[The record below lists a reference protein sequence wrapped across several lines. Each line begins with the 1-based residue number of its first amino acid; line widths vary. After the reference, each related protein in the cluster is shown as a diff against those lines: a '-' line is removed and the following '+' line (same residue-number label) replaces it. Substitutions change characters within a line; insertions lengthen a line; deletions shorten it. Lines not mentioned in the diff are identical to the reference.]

1 MPKLTWDNIGEKL
14 YETGTS
20 NAVLYPVNETGAYP
34 KGIAWNGL
42 TGVEENPS
50 GGEATKI
57 YADDIIYGVMYSK
70 EEYGATIKAYTY
82 PDEFAECDGSAEL
95 EAGITIGQQTRK
107 GFGLVY
113 KTKIGNDVKGEDY
126 GYKLHVVYGCRVSP
140 SSRSNQTINDSPS
153 ALEFSWEVTT
163 TPVNVTGHAP
173 TSTLV
178 IDSTKVTPTAL
189 TKIEEALF
197 GNSTE
202 GVAHLPLPDE
212 LLALAKEQ

>member
-20 NAVLYPVNETGAYP
+20 NGVLYPVDDTGAYP
-34 KGIAWNGL
+34 KGVAWNGL

-95 EAGITIGQQTRK
+95 QEGITIGQQTRK

-113 KTKIGNDVKGEDY
+113 KTKIGNDVKANNY
-126 GYKLHVVYGCRVSP
+126 GYKIHVVYGCHVSP

-153 ALEFSWEVTT
+153 ALELSWEVTT
-163 TPVNVTGHAP
+163 TPVNVAGHDP

-189 TKIEEALF
+189 TKIEDALF
-197 GNSTE
+197 GSATD

>member
-20 NAVLYPVNETGAYP
+20 NGVLYPVDETGAYP
-34 KGIAWNGL
+34 KGVAWNGL

-57 YADDIIYGVMYSK
+57 YADDTIYGVMYSR

-82 PDEFAECDGSAEL
+82 PDEFGECDGSAEL
-95 EAGITIGQQTRK
+95 EEGIAIGQQTRK
-107 GFGLVY
+107 GFGLAY
-113 KTKIGNDVKGEDY
+113 KTRIGNDVKAEDY
-126 GYKLHVVYGCRVSP
+126 GYKIHLVYGCRVSP

-153 ALEFSWEVTT
+153 ALELSWEVTT
-163 TPVNVTGHAP
+163 SPVNVTGHEP

-178 IDSTKVTPTAL
+178 IDSTKVSATAL
-189 TKIEEALF
+189 AKIEEVLF
-197 GNSTE
+197 GSET

-212 LLALAKEQ
+212 LVALIKD

>member
-20 NAVLYPVNETGAYP
+20 NGVLYPVDDAGAYP
-34 KGIAWNGL
+34 KGVAWNGL

-57 YADDIIYGVMYSK
+57 YADDIVYGVMYSR

-82 PDEFAECDGSAEL
+82 PDEFAECDGSVEL
-95 EAGITIGQQTRK
+95 AAGVVIGQQTRK
-107 GFGLVY
+107 SFGLAY
-113 KTKIGNDVKGEDY
+113 KTKLANDVKGEDY
-126 GYKLHVVYGCRVSP
+126 GYKIHLVYGCRVSP

-153 ALEFSWEVTT
+153 ALELSWEVTT
-163 TPVNVTGHAP
+163 SPVNVTGHDA

-178 IDSTKVTPTAL
+178 IDSTKVEAAKL
-189 TKIEEALF
+189 TKLEEVLF
-197 GNSTE
+197 GSET
-202 GVAHLPLPDE
+202 ASARLPLPDE
-212 LLALAKEQ
+212 ILELIAA